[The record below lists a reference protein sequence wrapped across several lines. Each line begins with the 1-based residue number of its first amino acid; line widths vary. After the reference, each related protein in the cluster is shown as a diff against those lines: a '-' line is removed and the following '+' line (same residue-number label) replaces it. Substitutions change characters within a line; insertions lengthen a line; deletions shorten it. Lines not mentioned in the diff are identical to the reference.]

1 MPVSFERF
9 AGWTSIAVAIGGIAY
24 SLSFV
29 IFLNNGSDT
38 AATVADLALM
48 LGGFAV
54 TAVLIAVFHRLRETE
69 ASFALWAVLLGILGA
84 AGSGLHG
91 GFDLAVQVKDPAGTV
106 SKLAANPTDP
116 RGLATFALS
125 GLALLLIS
133 WLIIAGGRLPKRLGY
148 LGVLAGALLLIVYVG
163 RLTVFNPKNPF
174 LLTMA
179 VLSGFVVNPA
189 WFGWLGLVLLGRRP
203 RALQTAPTG

>member
-9 AGWTSIAVAIGGIAY
+9 AGWTAVAVAVGGFAY

-29 IFLNNGSDT
+29 IFLKNGSDV
-38 AATVADLALM
+38 AATLADLLLM

-54 TAVLIAVFHRLRETE
+54 TAVLIGLFRRLRETD
-69 ASFALWAVLLGILGA
+69 AAFAQWAVLLGIAGA
-84 AGSGLHG
+84 VGSGLHG

-106 SKLAANPTDP
+106 SDLAANPTDP

-133 WLIIAGGRLPKRLGY
+133 WLIMAGGRLPKGLGQ
-148 LGVLAGALLLIVYVG
+148 LGIVAGVLLLVIYIG

-174 LLTMA
+174 LLTVA
-179 VLSGFVVNPA
+179 VLSGFVVNPV
-189 WFGWLGLVLLGRRP
+189 WFGWLGLALLGRGPGSLLGRSP
-203 RALQTAPTG
+203 S

>member
-1 MPVSFERF
+1 MPVPYERF
-9 AGWTSIAVAIGGIAY
+9 AGWAAIAVAIGGIAY

-29 IFLNNGSDT
+29 IFLGNGSNT
-38 AATVADLALM
+38 AATLADLFLM
-48 LGGFAV
+48 VGGFAV
-54 TAVLIAVFHRLRETE
+54 TAVLIAVFRRLRETD
-69 ASFALWAVLLGILGA
+69 AAFALWAVLLGILGA

-91 GFDLAVQVKDPAGTV
+91 GFDLAVQVKNPAGTV
-106 SKLAANPTDP
+106 SDLAANPTDP

-133 WLIIAGGRLPKRLGY
+133 WLVIAGGRLPKGLGY
-148 LGVLAGALLLIVYVG
+148 LGIVAGALLLIVFVG

-179 VLSGFVVNPA
+179 VLSGFVVSPA
-189 WFGWLGLVLLGRRP
+189 WFAWLGLALLGRQP
-203 RALQTAPTG
+203 RALPQAETG

>member
-1 MPVSFERF
+1 MPVSYERF

-29 IFLNNGSDT
+29 IFLKNGSNT

-54 TAVLIAVFHRLRETE
+54 TAVLIAVFRRLRETD
-69 ASFALWAVLLGILGA
+69 AGFALWAVLLGILGA
-84 AGSGLHG
+84 AGSGFHG

-106 SKLAANPTDP
+106 ADLAANPTDP

-148 LGVLAGALLLIVYVG
+148 LGILAGALLVIVYVG
-163 RLTVFNPKNPF
+163 RLTVYNPKNPF

-189 WFGWLGLVLLGRRP
+189 WFAWLGLVLLGRQP
-203 RALQTAPTG
+203 RALQRAATG

>member
-54 TAVLIAVFHRLRETE
+54 TAVLIAVFRRLRETE
-69 ASFALWAVLLGILGA
+69 AAFALWAVLLGILGA

-106 SKLAANPTDP
+106 SDLAANPTDP

-189 WFGWLGLVLLGRRP
+189 WFAWLGLVLVGRQP
-203 RALQTAPTG
+203 PALREAATG

>member
-9 AGWTSIAVAIGGIAY
+9 AGWTSIAVAIGGFAY

-38 AATVADLALM
+38 AATLSDLLLM

-54 TAVLIAVFHRLRETE
+54 TAVLVAVYRRLSETD
-69 ASFALWAVLLGILGA
+69 AGFALWAVLMGILGA
-84 AGSGLHG
+84 TGSSLHG
-91 GFDLAVQVKDPAGTV
+91 GYDLAVQVKDPAGTV
-106 SKLAANPTDP
+106 SALAANPTDP

-125 GLALLLIS
+125 GLALVLIS
-133 WLIIAGGRLPKRLGY
+133 WLIIAGGRLPKGLGY
-148 LGVLAGALLLIVYVG
+148 LGVLAGALLLIVYAG
-163 RLTVFNPKNPF
+163 RLTVFNPKNSF

-189 WFGWLGLVLLGRRP
+189 WFAWLGLALLGRGP
-203 RALQTAPTG
+203 RALAQAGTG

>member
-9 AGWTSIAVAIGGIAY
+9 AGWTAVAVAVGGFAY

-29 IFLNNGSDT
+29 IFLKNGSDV
-38 AATVADLALM
+38 AATLADLLLM

-54 TAVLIAVFHRLRETE
+54 TAVLIGLFRRLRETD
-69 ASFALWAVLLGILGA
+69 AAFALWAVLLGIAGA
-84 AGSGLHG
+84 VGSGLHG

-106 SKLAANPTDP
+106 SDLAANPTDP

-133 WLIIAGGRLPKRLGY
+133 WLIMAGGRLPKGLGQ
-148 LGVLAGALLLIVYVG
+148 LGIVAGVLLLVIYIG

-174 LLTMA
+174 LLTVA
-179 VLSGFVVNPA
+179 VLSGFVVNPV
-189 WFGWLGLVLLGRRP
+189 WFGWLGLALLGRGPGSLLGRSP
-203 RALQTAPTG
+203 S